1 LAVKLRLKRM
11 GKKKQPIYKVVAA
24 DSRSPRDGKFIEA
37 IGTYNPKSEPAAVVI
52 KEERALHWLNVGAQ
66 PTTTVRNLLSAQG
79 IFLKRQLQKKGL
91 SEEEIEVK
99 LEEWKKMKQANLEAK
114 LSKKADKT
122 KKEEKQSDEVKSKD
136 SQEAQGTAS
145 EEA

>member
-1 LAVKLRLKRM
+1 MAVKLRLKRM